1 MLSVQ
6 LETSEA
12 MCSTRKETKRKCKL
26 RGRKTAKSQQTRPFV
41 SLTSCSLM
49 VSVTACCPM
58 KKEKREKRKS
68 CTATVTVCV
77 CRARGLPDLPQ
88 PVGETERD
96 QLRAMQKGGGG
107 GAAAEKSEVVPPFP
121 VTRETNAL
129 SKKHRPMANTGNCV
143 RTKSHMTAKTPLP
156 MHRVRREEEE
166 KKKLWGWRVIKRRK
180 IERQGQEG
188 GKNKVK

>member
-26 RGRKTAKSQQTRPFV
+26 RGRQTAKSQQTRPFV

-107 GAAAEKSEVVPPFP
+107 EAAAEKSEVVPPFP

-166 KKKLWGWRVIKRRK
+166 KKEVVGV
-180 IERQGQEG
+180 EG
-188 GKNKVK
+188 DKEEKNREARTGRGKNKVK

>member
-26 RGRKTAKSQQTRPFV
+26 CGRKTAKSQQTSPFV

-107 GAAAEKSEVVPPFP
+107 G
-121 VTRETNAL
+121 
-129 SKKHRPMANTGNCV
+129 
-143 RTKSHMTAKTPLP
+143 
-156 MHRVRREEEE
+156 
-166 KKKLWGWRVIKRRK
+166 
-180 IERQGQEG
+180 RQLQR
-188 GKNKVK
+188 KVKWCRHSLSPGKPTLFQRNIGQWQTPAIVSGQKVT

>member
-1 MLSVQ
+1 
-6 LETSEA
+6 

-26 RGRKTAKSQQTRPFV
+26 RGRKTAKSQQTSPFV

-96 QLRAMQKGGGG
+96 QLRPMQKGGGG
-107 GAAAEKSEVVPPFP
+107 GGSCREKWSGAAIPCHPGNQRSFKETSANGKHRQLCPDKKSHDCQNTAPYAQGEKGRRGKKEVVG
-121 VTRETNAL
+121 VEGD
-129 SKKHRPMANTGNCV
+129 K
-143 RTKSHMTAKTPLP
+143 
-156 MHRVRREEEE
+156 EE
-166 KKKLWGWRVIKRRK
+166 KNREARTGRGEK
-180 IERQGQEG
+180 
-188 GKNKVK
+188 